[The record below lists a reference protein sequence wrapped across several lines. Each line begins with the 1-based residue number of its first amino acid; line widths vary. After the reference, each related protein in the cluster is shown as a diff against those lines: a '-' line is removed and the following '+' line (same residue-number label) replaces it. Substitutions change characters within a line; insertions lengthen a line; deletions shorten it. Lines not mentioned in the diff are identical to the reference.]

1 MMPSETVGR
10 VRTGRRAI
18 PLLRAGCAAIALF
31 GLAGTSLDAAPS
43 KKGGDEA
50 PARQGPAPVHADGY
64 VPFTFDAAKNKVTI
78 EIPAFDED
86 VLYFVSAATGG
97 GEVELPFDRGVQESQ
112 VVRFV
117 RAGQK
122 VLVEAQNLK
131 FRAPNGSPAAQQN
144 VKDSFPTSV
153 LAALPIESEAGGK
166 VIVDAT
172 PLFNRDAANIEQDLR
187 RTNQIGYKF
196 DPARF
201 AFYPKRMKAFPD
213 NTEIETVA
221 TFGADTPGPLVR
233 DVTPDPKSLTMR
245 IHHSFLRPPA
255 PGYVP
260 REGDP
265 RIGVGLGRS
274 SFKDYSKLPDDGLF
288 QSQIGRYRLEK
299 KDPSAALSEPVK
311 PITFYFDPAIPDP
324 IRLAMKQGL
333 LWWNKAFEA
342 AGFKNAIVAK
352 DATPDIDPMDIRYP
366 YVLWID
372 RDERGFSSGGSFSDP
387 RTGELIGTKT
397 HMDSSRIRTIGNF
410 YDAYSA
416 GLPSDG
422 SGIDIA
428 DPSLLASPDL
438 WNAMPKAQRDMIL
451 ERQALLT
458 AHELGHSIGFGH
470 NFASSLNNQASV
482 MEYPSPRVKVT
493 NGKLD
498 LSEAFQKQIGA
509 YDVYMVRY
517 AYTPFAPAQ
526 EKAGLDGII
535 ADMRAHN
542 IIYTPSTDPRWT
554 AYDDRATPTEYLR
567 ETAAARKIML
577 ATYGQG
583 MLKADEPV
591 GALRDPRL
599 WMVYLHQRW
608 AFDSGVKYIGGIY
621 TNITVKGETLPPT
634 EFIPTKLQHETLG
647 LLMDAIDPKNM
658 VLPESLLVQLT
669 PDPENGKEDLSN
681 DDMFDQLRAARI
693 LSAMVL
699 EPLFNPARAARLVA
713 LAARQP
719 GAVTLPEV
727 FDAVLAKTW
736 HAPAVGTAEERGVLR
751 ASQSAAL
758 DSMMI
763 LGAAKDTSPE
773 ARDYAL
779 DRLTSLASELKAKK
793 DADPLTASFYRQ
805 SARNIER
812 YLEEPAKW
820 APKTAVP
827 DWGGNPRSRYT
838 VNPGAPLG

>member
-1 MMPSETVGR
+1 MMPNETA
-10 VRTGRRAI
+10 GRRAI
-18 PLLRAGCAAIALF
+18 HLLRTGCAAIALL
-31 GLAGTSLDAAPS
+31 GLGGMALAAPP
-43 KKGGDEA
+43 KKGGDDTS
-50 PARQGPAPVHADGY
+50 ARAGPAPMHADGY
-64 VPFTFDAAKNKVTI
+64 VPFTFDAAKNKVLI
-78 EIPAFDED
+78 EVPAFDSD

-97 GEVELPFDRGVQESQ
+97 GEVELPFDRGVQESM
-112 VVRFV
+112 VIHFV

-122 VLVEAQNLK
+122 VLVEEQNLAY
-131 FRAPNGSPAAQQN
+131 RSVNGSAAAKQN
-144 VKDSFPTSV
+144 VADSFPTSV

-166 VIVDAT
+166 VMVDAT
-172 PLFNRDAANIEQDLR
+172 ALFNRDAANIEADMR
-187 RTNQIGYKF
+187 RSNQGAFRY

-221 TFGADTPGPLVR
+221 TFSGDAPGNLIRV
-233 DVTPDPKSLTMR
+233 VTPDAKTVTMR

-255 PGYVP
+255 IGNFRP
-260 REGDP
+260 RDGDP
-265 RIGVGLGRS
+265 RIGVGLGGR
-274 SFKDYSKLPDDGLF
+274 FKDFSKLPDDAPGGGF
-288 QSQIGRYRLEK
+288 IGRYRLEK

-311 PITFYFDPAIPDP
+311 PITFYFDTAIPDP
-324 IRLAMKQGL
+324 IRFAMKQGL

-342 AGFKNAIVAK
+342 AGFKNAIVAL
-352 DATPDIDPMDIRYP
+352 DLPADVDPMDIRYP
-366 YVLWID
+366 TVLWID
-372 RDERGFSSGGSFSDP
+372 RDERGFSSGGSYRDP

-397 HMDSSRIRTIGNF
+397 HMDSFRIRTIGNF
-410 YDAYSA
+410 YDAYSG
-416 GLPSDG
+416 GLPADG
-422 SGIDIA
+422 TGIDIA
-428 DPSLLASPDL
+428 DPSILSSPDV
-438 WNAMPKAQRDMIL
+438 WNAMPKGQRDMIL

-498 LSEAFQKQIGA
+498 LSEAFQKQIGE
-509 YDVYMVRY
+509 YDKYMVRY

-526 EKAGLDGII
+526 EKAGLDAII

-542 IIYTPSTDPRWT
+542 LIYTPSDDPRWT
-554 AYDDRATPTEYLR
+554 AYDDRATPTEYLH
-567 ETAAARKIML
+567 ETAEARKIML
-577 ATYGQG
+577 ATYGQN

-591 GALRDPRL
+591 GNLRDARL

-608 AFDSGVKYIGGIY
+608 AIDSGVKYIGGIF
-621 TNITVKGETLPPT
+621 TNIVVKGETLPPT
-634 EFIPTKLQHETLG
+634 EFIPTKLQHETLDG
-647 LLMDAIDPKNM
+647 LMDIIEPKNL

-669 PDPENGKEDLSN
+669 PDPDNGKEDLSK

-693 LSAMVL
+693 LAGMVL
-699 EPLFNPARAARLVA
+699 EPLFNPDRAARLVA
-713 LAARQP
+713 LQARQA

-736 HAPAVGTAEERGVLR
+736 HASATGTAEERAVLR
-751 ASQSAAL
+751 ATQAAAL

-773 ARDYAL
+773 ARAYAL
-779 DRLTSLASELKAKK
+779 DRLASLAGELKGKK
-793 DADPLTASFYRQ
+793 DGDPLTSGFYRQ
-805 SARNIER
+805 SARDIER

-827 DWGGNPRSRYT
+827 DWGGSPRSRYT
-838 VNPGAPLG
+838 VNPGAPL